1 MLSPR
6 PGMHSAWRGLRCH
19 ALLVVCCVLT
29 AMLGVACSSTRYV
42 PEGQLL
48 EDKVKIVIDD
58 SVKHEIVTEELYNY
72 LRQAPNHKVL
82 GFAKL
87 QLGIYNM
94 SGSDTS
100 HWYNRWLRRMGQA
113 PVIHDNVL
121 TEASKRQLRLALVN
135 RGYLGAT
142 VEVDSVVNAD
152 KKKIELT
159 YRLTPGQPHTISS
172 VSYDIPDTAIAS
184 ILLADTALMSIPQGM
199 PLDRDW
205 LEQLRG
211 DITRRLRNHG
221 YYGFSKEY
229 VSFTADTARG
239 SRDVDLT
246 LTVNAPRPVILSTG
260 NISASDS
267 IELAAA
273 TSHRA
278 YFINKVYF
286 VTDYNPVTDT
296 DLHFQGVT
304 DTVHYRNIEVLYGRD
319 HYIKPSILDEKC
331 FITPGKPYNAQA
343 VERTYEGLGQLG
355 IVRFISI
362 EMKPV
367 GMVDGKIWLNAYV
380 LMSRAKKQGVE
391 IEVEGTNSEGDL
403 GFGVG
408 LTYQHRNIG
417 HRSEAL
423 TAKFRTSYESLS
435 GNFDG
440 FVNNRY
446 SEYAAEVALA
456 LPKFEFPFVGRKLG
470 RRFNA
475 TTEFSNSFNYQER
488 PEYTRIIAGLAW
500 KYRFSRRGRGNTQI
514 RHQFDLIDI
523 NLVSLPRSTIDFL
536 NQIAPDNPLLR
547 YSYEDHFIMR
557 MGYTFYRTN
566 RRIPSAAASAR
577 RLVVQPSV
585 YSLRTSVSVAG
596 NLLWLI
602 SSLDGARKHDGAYK
616 VFGIPFSQYAKAEFD
631 YSYVRNFDTRNSIA
645 VHGGFGIGYPY
656 GNSRMIPFEQRFY
669 AGGANGV
676 RGWSVRTLGPG
687 SYNGHNSVTDFINQ
701 CGDIR
706 LDASIEYRAKLF
718 WVFEAGV
725 FIDAGN
731 IWTIHNYPSQPGG
744 MFHFNKFYKQIALA
758 YGAGLRMDF
767 TYFLLRFDL
776 GFKAHNPAEGQEPWP
791 IAHFNWHR
799 DATFHFAVG
808 YPF

>member
-1 MLSPR
+1 MKHRSNNCALRITHYALIML
-6 PGMHSAWRGLRCH
+6 
-19 ALLVVCCVLT
+19 VL
-29 AMLGVACSSTRYV
+29 AIMAGCSSTRYV

-48 EDKVKIVIDD
+48 EDKVKIIIDD
-58 SVKHEIVTEELYNY
+58 TIDHDIETAELYNY

-94 SGSDTS
+94 SGRDST
-100 HWYNRWLRRMGQA
+100 HWYNRWLKRMGQA
-113 PVIHDNVL
+113 PVIHDGEL
-121 TEASKRQLRLALVN
+121 TEASRRQLQLALVN
-135 RGYLGAT
+135 RGYLGAK
-142 VEVDSVVNAD
+142 VEVDSVVRPD

-159 YRLTPGQPHTISS
+159 YHLTPGQAHTIASLATE
-172 VSYDIPDTAIAS
+172 IADTAIERILIADS
-184 ILLADTALMSIPQGM
+184 SLLAVPPGM

-205 LEQLRG
+205 LEQLRTSV
-211 DITRRLRNHG
+211 TRRMRNHG
-221 YYGFSKEY
+221 YYGFTKEY
-229 VSFTADTARG
+229 VSFIADTVKG
-239 SRDVDLT
+239 SREVALT
-246 LTVNAPRPVILSTG
+246 MTVNAPRPVILSTG
-260 NISASDS
+260 AISAADS

-273 TSHRA
+273 TQHMA
-278 YFINKVYF
+278 YRVNHVYF
-286 VTDYNPVTDT
+286 VTNYNPVTDK
-296 DLHFQGVT
+296 DWHFADVR
-304 DTVHYRNIEVLYGRD
+304 DTVNFRSISVLYGSDR
-319 HYIKPSILDEKC
+319 YIKPSILDEKC
-331 FITPGKPYNAQA
+331 YIRPGKPFSAA
-343 VERTYEGLGQLG
+343 EVEKTYESLGQLG
-355 IVRFISI
+355 IVRFVSI
-362 EMKPV
+362 EMRPV
-367 GMVDGKIWLNAYV
+367 GMADGNIWLDAYV

-391 IEVEGTNSEGDL
+391 IELEGTNSEGDL
-403 GFGVG
+403 GFGAG
-408 LTYQHRNIG
+408 ITYQHRNIG

-423 TAKFRTSYESLS
+423 TVKFRAAYESLS

-446 SEYAAEVALA
+446 TEYAAEIGLA
-456 LPKFEFPFVGRKLG
+456 LPKFEFPFWGRRLG

-475 TTEFSNSFNYQER
+475 TTEFTTSFNYQER

-500 KYRFSRRGRGNTQI
+500 KYRFGRTSRRGTQT
-514 RHQFDLIDI
+514 RHVFDLVDI
-523 NLVSLPRSTIDFL
+523 NLVNLPRSTIDFL

-557 MGYTFYRTN
+557 MGYSLLRTN
-566 RRIPSAAASAR
+566 RRIPSAASTSRSAF
-577 RLVVQPSV
+577 QPSV
-585 YSLRTSVSVAG
+585 YSLRASASIAG

-602 SSLDGARKHDGAYK
+602 SSIDGARRHDGAYK

-631 YSYVRNFDTRNSIA
+631 YSYVRNFDSRNSIA
-645 VHGGFGIGYPY
+645 VHGGAGIGYPY

-687 SYNGHNSVTDFINQ
+687 SYDGHNSVTDFINQ

-718 WVFEAGV
+718 WVFEGAL

-744 MFHFNKFYKQIALA
+744 MFHFNRFYKQIALA
-758 YGAGLRMDF
+758 YGAGIRMDF

-776 GFKAHNPAEGQEPWP
+776 GFKAHNPAKGQEPWP